1 MSLNS
6 TNIQYVDAYYKY
18 IVSGFIHHLEKTN
31 SVHCIIPD
39 IVFGIT
45 LLFYYDNE
53 FFMKC
58 GKDMDITSTDVAKQK
73 HNVVTLRN
81 NYHSGIRYGPHSNT
95 AYGNIIINTHKFPNS
110 IYKWVLSVNMSIH
123 IESTA
128 ISCLI
133 GIHSSSG
140 VFDTEYNAY
149 SRFMAEKNSIYFAR
163 EVTVGA
169 RSDRDKLIRNDDQYI
184 KTSVL
189 YQNNVTKGIHQ
200 IEMILNTKDKTL
212 QYIDNG
218 VDLRVA
224 FSQMYFQRQ

>member
-1 MSLNS
+1 MSLAS
-6 TNIQYVDAYYKY
+6 PNIQYVDKYYKS
-18 IVSGFIHHLEKTN
+18 IVSGFIHQLETTA
-31 SVHCIIPD
+31 SVQFIIPD
-39 IVFGIT
+39 IVF
-45 LLFYYDNE
+45 
-53 FFMKC
+53 
-58 GKDMDITSTDVAKQK
+58 AKQK
-73 HNVVTLRN
+73 NNVVTLR
-81 NYHSGIRYGPHSNT
+81 YGPHANT
-95 AYGNIIINTHKFPNS
+95 AYGNIIINTHKFPNC
-110 IYKWVLSVNMSIH
+110 IYKWLLSVNML
-123 IESTA
+123 TYA
-128 ISCLI
+128 TNPTSCFI

-169 RSDRDKLIRNDDQYI
+169 QSDRDKLIRNDDQYI

-224 FSQMYFQRQ
+224 FAQMYLQRQSRLTITISNPGCSVQIMDFKMYSVK